1 MKLFVLNIKGRG
13 GWCLKIEKRGD
24 VYELNIVNVV
34 VVECDVIYVSILYH
48 LCRICKAGQFAGI
61 YSPLP
66 PMESLYLAGLV
77 VVVVDLEDFFI
88 ILFLF
93 KYYYFLFLFIMY

>member
-34 VVECDVIYVSILYH
+34 VECDVIYVSILYH

-61 YSPLP
+61 NSPLP
-66 PMESLYLAGLV
+66 PWKVCRYIYFESSTAGRAGGGGDENFTAYGRWL
-77 VVVVDLEDFFI
+77 
-88 ILFLF
+88 
-93 KYYYFLFLFIMY
+93 

>member
-1 MKLFVLNIKGRG
+1 MVLKDR
-13 GWCLKIEKRGD
+13 KTGD

-34 VVECDVIYVSILYH
+34 VECDIIYVSILYH

-77 VVVVDLEDFFI
+77 VVVVL
-88 ILFLF
+88 
-93 KYYYFLFLFIMY
+93 

>member
-24 VYELNIVNVV
+24 VYKLNIVNVV

-61 YSPLP
+61 YSPLVKSIYILKVHNGGAAV
-66 PMESLYLAGLV
+66 MRIFSI
-77 VVVVDLEDFFI
+77 I
-88 ILFLF
+88 ILPAG
-93 KYYYFLFLFIMY
+93 

>member
-1 MKLFVLNIKGRG
+1 MKLFVLIKGGR
-13 GWCLKIEKRGD
+13 CLKIEKRGD
-24 VYELNIVNVV
+24 VYGLNIVNVV

-66 PMESLYLAGLV
+66 PWKVYIY
-77 VVVVDLEDFFI
+77 FI
-88 ILFLF
+88 F
-93 KYYYFLFLFIMY
+93 

>member
-1 MKLFVLNIKGRG
+1 MKLFVLIKGGR
-13 GWCLKIEKRGD
+13 CLKIEKRGD
-24 VYELNIVNVV
+24 VYGLNIVNVV

-66 PMESLYLAGLV
+66 PIESLYYFLYYFESSTAGSMCR
-77 VVVVDLEDFFI
+77 VVDRP
-88 ILFLF
+88 
-93 KYYYFLFLFIMY
+93 